1 MRRKGKRARRGAG
14 KELTEHP
21 SQGVSLFGNPAH
33 WNSSCTAKETMPC
46 GAVPVVCLIAS
57 GNGTRRENH
66 GDGVVG
72 FFLWCSA
79 GHTRWVAMGD
89 DAYVQVPTTW

>member
-1 MRRKGKRARRGAG
+1 MRRKGE
-14 KELTEHP
+14 ELTEHL
-21 SQGVSLFGNPAH
+21 SQGASLFGNPAH
-33 WNSSCTAKETMPC
+33 WNPSCTAKETMPC

-72 FFLWCSA
+72 FFSGA
-79 GHTRWVAMGD
+79 
-89 DAYVQVPTTW
+89 VQGICRGWQWATMRLYEYVPTTW